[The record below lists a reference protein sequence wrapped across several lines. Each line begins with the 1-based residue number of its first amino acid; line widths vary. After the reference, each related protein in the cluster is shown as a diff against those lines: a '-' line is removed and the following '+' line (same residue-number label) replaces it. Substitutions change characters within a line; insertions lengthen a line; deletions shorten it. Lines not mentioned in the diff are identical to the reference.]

1 MDRDWTRILPDITD
15 ESHDAEERRET
26 HYKLFGH
33 YPPEDPQAK
42 CEHPMHADIR
52 RAMNGAQI
60 DIPFDPEEVVSDD
73 SQLAKAFKDR
83 YNVVFQRTKDLQRQ
97 IEEEEAE
104 RELMAAF
111 ARALREDA

>member
-33 YPPEDPQAK
+33 YPPDDPQAK

-60 DIPFDPEEVVSDD
+60 DIPLFDCTHFDPVHPPRPQRIGSFRWA
-73 SQLAKAFKDR
+73 AKR
-83 YNVVFQRTKDLQRQ
+83 G
-97 IEEEEAE
+97 
-104 RELMAAF
+104 
-111 ARALREDA
+111 